1 MEGVVGTEGTDDQA
15 RDELRQAVQETLAT
29 GSARV
34 RFSMDSNPPELAE
47 YDTGE
52 GVADFRERRSRVA
65 YSGRRIDETSG
76 DAGRPLVEQVT
87 DRDVTYL
94 RVGDPSEEWVELELG
109 EPGEFSPTGD
119 ATGFLDLLSIP
130 GSVARLATQ
139 EQIDGRP
146 ARGYALTIGPPKS
159 SLRDR
164 MSRAFGVKGPSRFW
178 LQAWT
183 DADNR
188 VRRIVASDHASN
200 PDGTLP
206 RGAVRTTVEYDDFGL
221 SAPVAVPPTG

>member
-1 MEGVVGTEGTDDQA
+1 MQTEGTDDQA
-15 RDELRQAVQETLAT
+15 RDELRRAVQTTLAT

-34 RFSMDSNPPELAE
+34 RFAMDANPPELAE

-65 YSGRRIDETSG
+65 YSGRRTDDASD

-119 ATGFLDLLSIP
+119 ATGFLDLLISP
-130 GSVARLATQ
+130 DRVGRMATQ
-139 EQIDGRP
+139 ELIDGRP
-146 ARGYALTIGPPKS
+146 ARGYTLTIGPPKS

-164 MSRAFGVKGPSRFW
+164 MSRAFGVKGPLRFW

-183 DADNR
+183 DADDR
-188 VRRIVASDHASN
+188 VRRIVASDHAPN

-206 RGAVRTTVEYDDFGL
+206 RGAVRTTVEYDDFSV
-221 SAPVAVPPTG
+221 SAPVDVPPTS